1 MAAKKQAPR
10 HTYQIETPANGRVG
24 KSTVLALDAAGKVV
38 HSDRANMA
46 DDCERRRLA
55 RRMAEKLEEDPSEVL
70 KDLEQLWNQTLDE
83 HRRFR
88 DQARA
93 GPAGAPP
100 AEVLDAA
107 PDVIRRPLCLVAGH
121 AYAACWPHVQTTVT
135 QGVDAAGAPV
145 TYDPPRVES
154 RRVLVV
160 VRDDGQAFAESPVA
174 GALPLA
180 ELGVDV
186 RLPAPVPPGG
196 GWSGAGLKRY
206 LRGERADPA
215 DVFHRITLVVDAHID
230 FERSL
235 AAQTP
240 MCELVALFVL
250 ASYFLDAFDVVGYL
264 WPNGDKGT
272 GKTHFLAVLTELA
285 YLGLLILAG
294 GSYASL
300 RDLADYGAC
309 LAFDDA
315 EGIMDVKRTDPD
327 KRALLLA
334 GNRRGATV
342 TVKEQEGERWVT
354 RFIHTFCPRAFSAIR
369 LPDDVLA
376 SRTIMVPLV
385 RSCDAARARSEPL
398 DHARWPCDRRR
409 LVDDLWA
416 VGLAHLPEL
425 RDYDAMAAEG
435 SGLVGRELEPWRAI
449 FAVALWLEERHGVAG
464 LYDRMRALAEA
475 YRHERGDLE
484 AGDPVRVAVQA
495 LRKIVAVPA
504 YGGRFTPK
512 QLAEEMKRI
521 ADDEDLAEPDKPF
534 TTPRRVGWLLKR
546 LRVRRG
552 ERDERAKVWVITA
565 EDLEALARAYGLTT

>member
-1 MAAKKQAPR
+1 MAATKRTPR
-10 HTYQIETPANGRVG
+10 FTYQIEAPANGRVG
-24 KSTVLALDAAGKVV
+24 KSTVLVLDAAGKVV

-46 DDCERRRLA
+46 DDGERRRLA
-55 RRMAEKLEEDPSEVL
+55 KRVAAKLGLKPDEVL
-70 KDLEQLWNQTLDE
+70 EDLERLWNDTLDR
-83 HRRFR
+83 HRQFQ

-100 AEVLDAA
+100 AEVLDSA
-107 PDVIRRPLCLVAGH
+107 PDLIRRPLCLVGGH

-135 QGVDAAGAPV
+135 RGVDAAGAAV
-145 TYDPPRVES
+145 SYDPPKQVTA
-154 RRVLVV
+154 RVLVV
-160 VRDDGQAFAESPVA
+160 VRDDGRAFAESPVA

-186 RLPAPVPPGG
+186 RLPSPVPPGG
-196 GWSGAGLKRY
+196 GWSGAGMKAY
-206 LRGERADPA
+206 LRGERPHPA
-215 DVFHRITLVVDAHID
+215 DVFRRITLVVDAHID

-235 AAQTP
+235 APQTP

-250 ASYFLDAFDVVGYL
+250 ASYFLDAFDVIGYL

-334 GNRRGATV
+334 GNRRGAVV

-385 RSCDAARARSEPL
+385 RSCDPSRARSEPL
-398 DHARWPCDRRR
+398 DHARWPCPRRQ

-416 VGLAHLPEL
+416 LGLAHLPEL
-425 RDYDAMAAEG
+425 RDYDAAAAEG
-435 SGLVGRELEPWRAI
+435 SGLTGRELEPWRAI
-449 FAVALWLEERHGVAG
+449 FAVAWWLEDRHGVAG
-464 LYDRMRALAEA
+464 LYGRMKALAEA
-475 YRHERGDLE
+475 YRQERGDLE
-484 AGDPVRVAVQA
+484 ATDPVRVAVQA
-495 LRKIVAVPA
+495 LRGIVAA
-504 YGGRFTPK
+504 STYTGRFTAK
-512 QLAEEMKRI
+512 QLSDAMRKI
-521 ADDEDLAEPDKPF
+521 ADEEDLAEPDKPF

-546 LRVRRG
+546 LRVRKA
-552 ERDERAKVWVITA
+552 ERQERARGWAVTGA
-565 EDLEALARAYGLTT
+565 DLEALARAYGLG